1 MATSGSIDF
10 SLTRDNLITDAM
22 RVIGAIG
29 EGETPTSYEISNAAR
44 ALNMLVKQ
52 WQGNT
57 DFSAGL
63 KVWARKRGYL
73 FLALDTVEY
82 SLGTTGDNWT
92 NSYVSTTTT
101 AAQTS
106 GNSTITVASAS
117 GLAADMYIG
126 VKLVTGALQWTTISG
141 TPTTT
146 VTLAAS
152 LTANVASG
160 ARVFAYTAKAYPPL
174 DIQAAS
180 LRDSSGNDSPLW
192 LIPTVQQYEAIP
204 SKTADGMPYG
214 VLYER
219 STQNGRLLTTS
230 APTDPTYVI
239 RVTYTRPLDDF
250 DATADEVD
258 YPQHWFRALKY
269 GLAREIAPELRR
281 PWTEDRQMLLTESL
295 ALAKQVDPDVSRSFF
310 EPNRDEW

>member
-29 EGETPTSYEISNAAR
+29 EGETPTSYEISNASR

-73 FLALDTVEY
+73 FLNTDTVSY

-92 NSYVSTTTT
+92 NSYVSTVTT
-101 AAQTS
+101 ASQTA
-106 GNSTITVASAS
+106 GNSTVTVASAT
-117 GLAADMYIG
+117 GLAASMYIG
-126 VKLVTGALQWTTISG
+126 IELVTGALQWTTISG

-160 ARVFAYTAKAYPPL
+160 ARVFAYTTKAYPPL
-174 DIQAAS
+174 EIQSAS
-180 LRDSSGNDSPLW
+180 MRDTNGNDTPLV
-192 LIPTVQQYEAIP
+192 LVPTVQQYEGIP

-219 STQNGRLLTTS
+219 GTLNGTLLTTS
-230 APTDPTYVI
+230 APTDPTYVLRI
-239 RVTYTRPLDDF
+239 TYTRPLDDL
-250 DATADEVD
+250 DSTADEVD

-269 GLAREIAPELRR
+269 GLARDLAPELRR
-281 PWTEDRQMLLTESL
+281 PWTEDRQALLVEAL
-295 ALAKQVDPDVSRSFF
+295 ALAKQVDPEVSRSFY
-310 EPNRDEW
+310 EPGRED